1 MTLAQRAAI
10 GAAVLFIGIV
20 GFQLALALGAPWGRA
35 SYGGGVEHP
44 GIDLRIGSAVAVVLW
59 TAAAAIVLKRVG
71 FAVWAPLPRRALPVA
86 IWVLFG
92 VMVVQ
97 VLLNTLTP
105 SALERAIWLPVSALL
120 AAALAIV
127 AIASRRLERVPVTLT
142 S

>member
-1 MTLAQRAAI
+1 
-10 GAAVLFIGIV
+10 
-20 GFQLALALGAPWGRA
+20 
-35 SYGGGVEHP
+35 
-44 GIDLRIGSAVAVVLW
+44 VLW